1 MVRDL
6 EYINNE
12 EAWND
17 PNFNP
22 EKFFYQTNEE
32 RARKKAI
39 DKKKIVPYV
48 PKSPKVKKVQNAR
61 FLDDEKIQIKILDK
75 YPGLDEELNQQF
87 KNAVLREKIKENIYR
102 TTMEVS
108 RKYKPSGSS

>member
-1 MVRDL
+1 MMVRDL

-12 EAWND
+12 KAWND

-39 DKKKIVPYV
+39 DKKKILPYV
-48 PKSPKVKKVQNAR
+48 PKSTKVKKITKAEC
-61 FLDDEKIQIKILDK
+61 LEEEIQTKILDK
-75 YPGLDEELNQQF
+75 YPGIDEELN
-87 KNAVLREKIKENIYR
+87 
-102 TTMEVS
+102 
-108 RKYKPSGSS
+108 